1 MIEVRELRRSFG
13 GVKALDGVTLT
24 VGDGERRAVIGPNG
38 AGKTTL
44 FNVLTG
50 ELPPTGGDVRLAGAE
65 ITRLRPWQR
74 ARLGLARVYQRTE
87 LFAPLSARENVAL
100 AVAAH
105 AGPYRAFRA
114 PPRSEYAAADAL
126 LERVGLAGRENAAA
140 RILSH
145 GERRQLELAV
155 ALAQRPRVLL
165 LDEPT
170 AGMSPAETAR
180 ITELISGLDR
190 ALTILIVEHDMDVVF
205 RLADRVSVLH
215 EGRVI
220 ADGTVSEIRGDV
232 RVHDVYLGKAVSVA

>member
-1 MIEVRELRRSFG
+1 MIEVRDLRRSFG
-13 GVKALDGVTLT
+13 GVVAVDGVTMS
-24 VGDGERRAVIGPNG
+24 VAAGERRAVIGPNG

-44 FNVLTG
+44 FNVLAG
-50 ELPPTGGDVRLAGAE
+50 EIPPTSGVVRMDGEE

-74 ARLGLARVYQRTE
+74 ARRGLARMYQRNE
-87 LFAPLSARENVAL
+87 LFAALSAAENVAL
-100 AVAAH
+100 ALAAR
-105 AGPYRAFRA
+105 AGPYRPLHS
-114 PPRSEYAAADAL
+114 PPRADYAAASDL
-126 LERVGLAGRENAAA
+126 LGRVGLGGREHVAA
-140 RILSH
+140 RALSH

-155 ALAQRPRVLL
+155 TLAQRPRVLM

-180 ITELISGLDR
+180 IVELIAGLDR

-220 ADGTVSEIRGDV
+220 ADGSAEAIRGDA
-232 RVHDVYLGKAVSVA
+232 RVHDVYLGKAVTVA

>member
-1 MIEVRELRRSFG
+1 MIRRGNEPDFVKILDFG
-13 GVKALDGVTLT
+13 IAKVSSGTSKLT
-24 VGDGERRAVIGPNG
+24 RAG
-38 AGKTTL
+38 
-44 FNVLTG
+44 
-50 ELPPTGGDVRLAGAE
+50 
-65 ITRLRPWQR
+65 
-74 ARLGLARVYQRTE
+74 
-87 LFAPLSARENVAL
+87 
-100 AVAAH
+100 
-105 AGPYRAFRA
+105 
-114 PPRSEYAAADAL
+114 